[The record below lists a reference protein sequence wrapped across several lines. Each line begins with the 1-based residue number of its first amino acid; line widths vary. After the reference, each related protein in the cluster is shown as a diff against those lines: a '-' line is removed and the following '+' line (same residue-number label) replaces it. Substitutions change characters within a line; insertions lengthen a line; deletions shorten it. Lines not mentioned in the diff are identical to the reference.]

1 MDSDVSD
8 ELVTLA
14 TVKGV
19 SLLKFGDLEQ
29 QGRTL
34 AFVPTLPTPEDLC
47 TICYT
52 SGTTGKPKGV
62 MLSHGNV
69 LAVSSASLALIGYN
83 KLFPNPNPIAQLD
96 TPGEVYLSYLP
107 LAHVMERAVISTLV
121 TLGFKIGFFQGDVLK
136 LMSDCEALKPTF
148 FVSVP
153 RLFNRVHD
161 KVRAGVEAK
170 GGFSKWLFDYA
181 FEAKLANLRRD
192 GTMTHWLYD
201 RLVFA
206 TIREKLGG
214 RVKAMLTGSAPL
226 SAPVLDFLRVV
237 FSCPVLEGFGMTET
251 AAITSLTAPGDL
263 TQGQIGLPSP
273 CVEIKLVDIPEMGYT
288 SKDQPNPRGEI
299 WIKGASV
306 FKGYYKDPDATAD
319 ALNDGWVV
327 TGDVGMWDAQGRLF
341 LIDRK
346 KAIFK
351 LSQGEYVAP
360 EKIEAVLC
368 RNAKIA
374 QAFVDGDSL
383 KPCLVAIIVPDKE
396 SVLPWAQETFPSL
409 STASWEDICKDAQVR
424 SAILKEI
431 TLLGSKGTNELKGFE
446 VPKAIHLEPEL
457 FSIENGMLTPKFSMK
472 RPIAKQ
478 KYAQIVKDLYATVK
492 E

>member
-1 MDSDVSD
+1 MDSDISD

-14 TVKGV
+14 TVKDIK
-19 SLLKFGDLEQ
+19 LIKFGDLEQ
-29 QGRTL
+29 QGRFLSFT
-34 AFVPTLPTPEDLC
+34 PTPPTPEDLC

-69 LAVSSASLALIGYN
+69 LAVSSGALALIGYN
-83 KLFPNPNPIAQLD
+83 KMFPNPNPIANLD

-107 LAHVMERAVISTLV
+107 LAHVMERAVITTLI
-121 TLGFKIGFFQGDVLK
+121 TLGFKIGFYQGDVLK

-161 KVRAGVEAK
+161 KVKAGVEAK

-181 FEAKLANLRRD
+181 FETKLANLRSD
-192 GTMTHWLYD
+192 GSMTHWLYD

-263 TQGQIGLPSP
+263 TPGQIGLPSP

-288 SKDQPNPRGEI
+288 SKDLPNPRGEI

-306 FKGYYKDPDATAD
+306 FKGYYKDTNSTAD
-319 ALNDGWVV
+319 ALKDGWMV

-346 KAIFK
+346 KALFK
-351 LSQGEYVAP
+351 LSQGEYVSP

-368 RNAKIA
+368 RNSKIA

-383 KPCLVAIIVPDKE
+383 KPSLVAIIVPDKE
-396 SVLPWAQETFPSL
+396 IVLPWACESFLGTTN
-409 STASWEDICKDAQVR
+409 STWEEICQNSMVR
-424 SAILKEI
+424 KAILNEI
-431 TLLGSKGTNELKGFE
+431 TALGSKGTNELKGFE

-478 KYAQIVKDLYATVK
+478 KYAQIVKDLYATIK